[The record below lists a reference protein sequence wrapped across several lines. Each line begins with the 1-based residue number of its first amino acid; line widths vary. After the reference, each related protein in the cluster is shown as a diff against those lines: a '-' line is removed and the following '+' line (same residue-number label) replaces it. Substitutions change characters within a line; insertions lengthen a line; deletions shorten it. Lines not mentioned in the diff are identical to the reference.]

1 MKKILIVSDTHRRDK
16 NLERVLAEESPID
29 MMIHLGDA
37 EGSEERYRRWLPGKT
52 ELIVVR
58 GNNDYFSAL
67 ESEREVRIGRYRCL
81 LVHGHYYDVSLD
93 LSLLRKEA
101 IARGFDIAMFGHT
114 HRPVV
119 EIGKEVTLLNPGSL
133 SFPRQEGHRPSYLIM
148 TLDESGNAHY
158 ELRFL

>member
-1 MKKILIVSDTHRRDK
+1 
-16 NLERVLAEESPID
+16 
-29 MMIHLGDA
+29 
-37 EGSEERYRRWLPGKT
+37 
-52 ELIVVR
+52 
-58 GNNDYFSAL
+58 
-67 ESEREVRIGRYRCL
+67 
-81 LVHGHYYDVSLD
+81 
-93 LSLLRKEA
+93 
-101 IARGFDIAMFGHT
+101 MFGHT